1 MNTGGLHKT
10 GELTNS
16 PAPFHVIY
24 ALQRTAPGVTAPA
37 PRRARRAGAAPPFA
51 VSELGVVRPIRTV
64 ASIEEPSYDTRIDMD
79 TVTLSPK
86 FQVVIPQAIREAL
99 HLTAGE
105 KLRVLR
111 YADRV
116 EFIPVR
122 PIQQMRGFLRGMDT
136 TIEREDDRL

>member
-1 MNTGGLHKT
+1 MGLLLISWL
-10 GELTNS
+10 GIVRL
-16 PAPFHVIY
+16 IR
-24 ALQRTAPGVTAPA
+24 AL
-37 PRRARRAGAAPPFA
+37 
-51 VSELGVVRPIRTV
+51 
-64 ASIEEPSYDTRIDMD
+64 ASIGQASYDVLIDMN

-99 HLTAGE
+99 HLRAGE

-122 PIQQMRGFLRGMDT
+122 SIQEMRGFLRGMDT
-136 TIEREDDRL
+136 TIDREDDRL

>member
-1 MNTGGLHKT
+1 M
-10 GELTNS
+10 S
-16 PAPFHVIY
+16 
-24 ALQRTAPGVTAPA
+24 
-37 PRRARRAGAAPPFA
+37 
-51 VSELGVVRPIRTV
+51 
-64 ASIEEPSYDTRIDMD
+64 

-99 HLTAGE
+99 QLKAGE

-111 YADRV
+111 FADRV

-122 PIQQMRGFLRGMDT
+122 PIQQMRGFLRGMVT